1 MSGEQNTHQRNV
13 DQILSKINEVASS
26 SMRLTEVSGQYQ
38 VARDLFHK
46 DLNDDVNAKKM
57 QVMMDVLNFVIK
69 DGKLVSCMSGTTGDG
84 KPFEYPDLKNFDE
97 KSFKLIEGEL
107 NSTKISI
114 LKARYA
120 DFLWI
125 TKKDYKKAQVAVD
138 AYLKLVKEY
147 EIREKSDSGQHFGLD
162 VLHSFERAF
171 QLAYSIKY
179 RKEDVL
185 RELER
190 LLFEF
195 NPCSTSK
202 SKLTIDLI
210 QLAFDKRREVGDEK
224 LWKKI
229 IVLCEERSEI
239 LNNEKSFSFSRSYLR
254 QAKKIDEFILNGDI
268 DKWNNLIAESYVAQA
283 EDCRRG
289 KNFAELNFLLK
300 AIEAYTQMKNVEK
313 IEELKKQYKESSE
326 FVQFNQI
333 ETEINISDFIKNAK
347 DRAKRIKKL
356 KQEEMI
362 CFLAASP
369 YFFPSHKQVE
379 DMAKV
384 IEERSVFWQIVGNVS
399 VFDKNMNQAKD
410 CLSDEDKKSLAI
422 LENFGRAMSIYQH
435 EIDIILFEIIGKKY
449 LKWGDLAKFLR
460 KYSWFGTWFDLRGA
474 DGEVILRSRKIMDL
488 ISPGLK
494 MYFRIV
500 QKISKNKKVPQEDVV
515 LATDSL
521 VLKIEGIIRE
531 MYRLSGKST
540 TVVRNVKGGGNVIN
554 EKNINDF
561 LNDDFIE
568 SVFGKDLVL
577 VMRCFLTE
585 QIGLNLRN
593 NVAHCFLQKEEYSI
607 FKLHVLFLI
616 IIRLSGY
623 KIEKKGNH
631 SECKDEKK

>member
-69 DGKLVSCMSGTTGDG
+69 DGTLVSCMSGTTGDG

-125 TKKDYKKAQVAVD
+125 TKKDYKKAQIAVD

-147 EIREKSDSGQHFGLD
+147 EVRDKSDSGQHFGLD

-190 LLFEF
+190 LLFKF

-202 SKLTIDLI
+202 SKLAIDLVRI
-210 QLAFDKRREVGDEK
+210 AFDKRKEIGDRK

-229 IVLCEERSEI
+229 IILCEERSEI
-239 LNNEKSFSFSRSYLR
+239 LNDEKSFSFSRSYLH
-254 QAKKIDEFILNGDI
+254 QAKKIDGFILNGDI

-283 EDCRRG
+283 GDCRKG
-289 KNFAELNFLLK
+289 KNFAELHFLLK
-300 AIEAYTQMKNVEK
+300 AIDMYTQMKNVKK
-313 IEELKKQYKESSE
+313 IEELKKQYKKSSK

-333 ETEINISDFIKNAK
+333 ETKIDISDFIKSAK

-356 KQEEMI
+356 KQEEI
-362 CFLAASP
+362 IYFLSASP

-379 DMAKV
+379 DMAKI
-384 IEERSVFWQIVGNVS
+384 IEEKSVFWQIMGNVS
-399 VFDKNMNQAKD
+399 VFDKNMNQTKD
-410 CLSDEDKKSLAI
+410 YLSDEDKKSLAI
-422 LENFGRAMSIYQH
+422 LENFGRAMSIHQH
-435 EIDIILFEIIGKKY
+435 EIDIFLLEIIGKKY
-449 LKWGDLAKFLR
+449 LKWNDLAKFLR
-460 KYSWFGTWFDLRGA
+460 KYSWLGMWFELKDG

-494 MYFRIV
+494 KYFSIV
-500 QKISKNKKVPQEDVV
+500 QKIANNKKVPQKDVI

-521 VLKIEGIIRE
+521 VLKIEGMIRE
-531 MYRLSGKST
+531 IYHLLGKST
-540 TVVRNVKGGGNVIN
+540 TTVSGTKGGGNVIS
-554 EKNINDF
+554 EKSINDF

-577 VMRCFLTE
+577 VMKCFLTE

-607 FKLHVLFLI
+607 SKLHVLFLI
-616 IIRLSGY
+616 LIRLGGY
-623 KIEKKGNH
+623 KLEKKSNH
-631 SECKDEKK
+631 SECENGKK